1 VKPIYEAESPDEL
14 ALVDA
19 AYVYNCRL
27 LQRSP
32 GRLIVSLPGDG
43 KVEYEVLHVLPFD
56 SVRKRMSILVRD
68 PVSGERK
75 LFCKGADSNM
85 LPRLARAQT
94 QVPVCIVISVVDPK
108 LIWIRIRP

>member
-1 VKPIYEAESPDEL
+1 M
-14 ALVDA
+14 DA

-32 GRLIVSLPGDG
+32 GRVVVSLPGDG
-43 KVEYEVLHVLPFD
+43 RVEYEVLHVLPFD

-85 LPRLARAQT
+85 LPRLSRAQT
-94 QVPVCIVISVVDPK
+94 QVQGPEKTNNFSGVAQDFFVWGGGALGQRQNPVS
-108 LIWIRIRP
+108 RP